1 MESYSAAY
9 DKKFTRLNLMIN
21 QFESR
26 EILDE
31 ELLRMLTYY
40 KDFIYSVCFLTD
52 VFEMVSHYTQP
63 KLCSDSLYSPW

>member
-1 MESYSAAY
+1 MGSYSAAY

-26 EILDE
+26 EILAE

-40 KDFIYSVCFLTD
+40 KDLIYFICF
-52 VFEMVSHYTQP
+52 FN
-63 KLCSDSLYSPW
+63 